1 MGISVGER
9 KRNGDFC
16 WCERGMG
23 ISVGVRKRN
32 GDFCWCEKEGW
43 GFLLV

>member
-1 MGISVGER
+1 MGISVGVR
-9 KRNGDFC
+9 KKDGDFC

-23 ISVGVRKRN
+23 ISVGVR
-32 GDFCWCEKEGW
+32 EGW